1 MIPSLRRL
9 PLVLALA
16 TMGTAFLHAYVSCQ
30 VTTLLHP
37 LLHPLV
43 AGTGVLLLLAAALF
57 LLLPDTERPRW
68 KSGRDLTLA
77 FVLLFALAA
86 APGSFSSLALANRT
100 VADPS
105 ALLKGKGAAEED
117 AATYAWKPD
126 GAGVIP
132 LEVTDLFMAIG
143 LPKSMAALD
152 GKKVRVIGQYDPS
165 AQAQAEGSNRF
176 HLVRFLMFCCA
187 ADAQPV
193 ALAVEGTPPADL
205 PGMGWA
211 QAVGTVHFE
220 AMAKAKAKTGTGTQS
235 PAADQQE
242 PVLTLESVKAIPEPK
257 DKFLY

>member
-1 MIPSLRRL
+1 MSLMKPSLRRL
-9 PLVLALA
+9 PLVIALA
-16 TMGTAFLHAYVSCQ
+16 TIGTAFLHAYVSGQ
-30 VTTLLHP
+30 VATLLHP

-43 AGTGVLLLLAAALF
+43 AGTGALLLLAAALF
-57 LLLPDTERPRW
+57 LLLPDTDRPRW

-77 FVLLFALAA
+77 LVLLFALAA

-117 AATYAWKPD
+117 AAAYAWKPD

-132 LEVTDLFMAIG
+132 LELTDLFMAVG

-152 GKKVRVIGQYDPS
+152 GKKVRLIGQYDPP
-165 AQAQAEGSNRF
+165 AQSERGGRF

-193 ALAVEGTPPADL
+193 ALAVTGTPPADL
-205 PGMGWA
+205 PGMGWT

-220 AMAKAKAKTGTGTQS
+220 AKAKTGAGTQAPS
-235 PAADQQE
+235 SDQRE